1 VNRVQQHP
9 VLAFSV
15 ALSAVAILSIMDAL
29 MKALVIALGIYAISI
44 WRSVV
49 TLAMAAILYLP
60 RRLSWPSRSTMR
72 IHVSRGA
79 VVMVMALLFF
89 WGIGRVPLAQAIA
102 LTFIA
107 PLIALIL
114 AALFL
119 DEKIGPR
126 SIAGS
131 VAAFAGVVLIGFAQ
145 VRAQLGPEVFLGSVA
160 IIGSALCYAVN
171 IVLMRH
177 QALAAKPLEISFFQS
192 LVVTILWIA
201 VMPFAGLP
209 LWPDAIWWGWIALA
223 AAMSLVGGL
232 LFAFAYAR
240 AEASYLA
247 VTEYSAFLWASALG
261 WIVFQ
266 ERLGPYTVAGAALI
280 VGGCIVASR
289 GSRAVP
295 PEIEAAA

>member
-1 VNRVQQHP
+1 VNRVPQHP
-9 VLAFSV
+9 VLAFAV
-15 ALSAVAILSIMDAL
+15 ALAAVAVLSIMDAL

-44 WRSVV
+44 WRSVM
-49 TLAMAAILYLP
+49 TLAMATVLYLP
-60 RRLSWPSRSTMR
+60 RRQRWPSRSTMR

-119 DEKIGPR
+119 GETIGRR
-126 SIAGS
+126 SIGGS
-131 VAAFAGVVLIGFAQ
+131 IAAFTGVVLIGLAQ
-145 VRAQLGPEVFLGSVA
+145 VRAQVGPEVFLGSIA

-177 QALAAKPLEISFFQS
+177 QALAAKPLEITFFQS
-192 LVVTILWIA
+192 LVVTIMWLA
-201 VMPFAGLP
+201 VMPFLGLP
-209 LWPDAIWWGWIALA
+209 PWPDAAWWGWIALA

-261 WIVFQ
+261 WLVFH
-266 ERLGPYTVAGAALI
+266 ERLGPYTIAGAALI

-289 GSRAVP
+289 GKRPVP
-295 PEIEAAA
+295 PEIEVAA